1 MEDPVNTAEFWE
13 ACYES
18 EMDGWDLGGPTPV
31 FERLASEM
39 PKGKICVIGCGRG
52 YDAVAFA
59 KAGFDVTAID
69 FSRNAVMGAREN
81 ARKEGVDI
89 QVLRENIFDL
99 PEDLF
104 YQFDYVMEYTCFCA
118 ISPTRRFEYDRVV
131 WQLLKT
137 NGKLLGLFLPLDK
150 ELEEGGPPWGVEI
163 SELHKLFGLHW
174 NLEYEEMP
182 RESIERR
189 ADREILMV
197 WRKK

>member
-1 MEDPVNTAEFWE
+1 MNTAEFWE

-31 FERLASEM
+31 FERLASEI
-39 PKGKICVIGCGRG
+39 PKGKICGIGWGRG

-69 FSRNAVMGAREN
+69 FSRNAVMDAREN

-89 QVLRENIFDL
+89 QVLRQNIFDL
-99 PEDLF
+99 PENLF

-131 WQLLKT
+131 WQLLKA

-163 SELHKLFGLHW
+163 SELQKLFGLHW
-174 NLEYEEMP
+174 DLEYEEMP

-189 ADREILMV
+189 ANREILMV

>member
-1 MEDPVNTAEFWE
+1 L
-13 ACYES
+13 S
-18 EMDGWDLGGPTPV
+18 
-31 FERLASEM
+31 
-39 PKGKICVIGCGRG
+39 
-52 YDAVAFA
+52 
-59 KAGFDVTAID
+59 
-69 FSRNAVMGAREN
+69 
-81 ARKEGVDI
+81 
-89 QVLRENIFDL
+89 
-99 PEDLF
+99 
-104 YQFDYVMEYTCFCA
+104 
-118 ISPTRRFEYDRVV
+118 RFEYDRVV
-131 WQLLKT
+131 WQLLKA

>member
-1 MEDPVNTAEFWE
+1 MNTAEFWE

-31 FERLASEM
+31 FERLASEI

-69 FSRNAVMGAREN
+69 FSRNAVMDAREN

-89 QVLRENIFDL
+89 QVLRQNIFDL
-99 PEDLF
+99 PENLF

-131 WQLLKT
+131 WQLLKA

-163 SELHKLFGLHW
+163 SELQKLFGLHW
-174 NLEYEEMP
+174 DLEYEEMP

-189 ADREILMV
+189 ANREILMV

>member
-1 MEDPVNTAEFWE
+1 VEDPVNTAEFWE

-69 FSRNAVMGAREN
+69 FSRNAVMDAREN

-99 PEDLF
+99 PENLF

-131 WQLLKT
+131 WQLLKA

>member
-1 MEDPVNTAEFWE
+1 VEDPVNTAEFWE

-69 FSRNAVMGAREN
+69 FSRNAVMDAREN

-104 YQFDYVMEYTCFCA
+104 YQFDYVMEYPCFCA

-131 WQLLKT
+131 WQLLKA

>member
-1 MEDPVNTAEFWE
+1 VNTAEFWE

-31 FERLASEM
+31 FERLASEI

-69 FSRNAVMGAREN
+69 FSRNAVMDAREN

-89 QVLRENIFDL
+89 QVLRQNIFDL
-99 PEDLF
+99 PENLF

-131 WQLLKT
+131 WQLLKA

-163 SELHKLFGLHW
+163 SELQKLFGLHW
-174 NLEYEEMP
+174 DLEYEEMP

-189 ADREILMV
+189 ANREILMV